1 MRVGELDF
9 DYALNLAYNS
19 YNDDVVTKFAL
30 LIASTCQL
38 TWAPQ
43 INSEVMTIIKFF
55 EFFAQ
60 SNRSGQ
66 LSRRV
71 SSHSF
76 RSELIRMYF
85 FCKLSPCA
93 FTHNGN
99 DVYSITYIYT
109 YIYKEILAKYYS
121 PRDCHSNKFMLI
133 HSNSIQIFRLNCL

>member
-9 DYALNLAYNS
+9 DYALNLVYNS

-60 SNRSGQ
+60 SNRSGW

-76 RSELIRMYF
+76 RSELIRLYF

-109 YIYKEILAKYYS
+109 YIYIKKFS
-121 PRDCHSNKFMLI
+121 PNITRPENKFMLI
-133 HSNSIQIFRLNCL
+133 HSNSIQIFRLNCF